1 MSTRV
6 DQPHSAI
13 GRDIARVMTVLA
25 RAVRARP
32 LYAPNNEVLVLM
44 MRDLERAFAEVL
56 KMLPAIVLK
65 VRPDSLLY
73 DEEVVY
79 SDPEVQTSLP
89 FVLYRDGVRR
99 LEFHRDLEVAELD
112 VLLGAAQQGFTGRT
126 LEDDVVSYLW
136 RHQLHHIRYL
146 TVDVS
151 SIDAQGEADLDT
163 QIDGLLRAIYGD
175 SQDDVGPKSIHLDTS
190 DLAAKSIALAL
201 DSIEEMAPGF
211 HFSRQLPHSPAYGFS
226 LLEEASRETDP
237 VLQSRLIDDALE
249 ALSAELDPEEQ
260 QGVADALLRIL
271 DSTLL
276 NEQLV
281 VAARLV
287 YGMRRLERPGPFLE
301 PWLSEAA
308 SEARIRQ
315 VTSLCQSNPGLE
327 ADGLRFLAAWGRRAV
342 PSLLGALPSF
352 TNPEQRRRFAD
363 LAIELGIDD
372 DQPLRQLLANEQGFV
387 AREALYIMASL
398 GQLRDRSILKEV
410 QGHPAPQVRLALLGV
425 VDKMPWD
432 VAQSIITDLLKDPEA
447 RVQVAAAEE
456 LASRAND
463 LSLRAIEHALEQ
475 ADFDDQPPSVKRAFL
490 RCYALLHK
498 GASIDRLLGYIAAAE
513 GWRVRR
519 PLEETAEA
527 ATFALA
533 SLRSQAGVD
542 ALKKAALSRSKSIR
556 EGARAA
562 LERLKAGKP

>member
-6 DQPHSAI
+6 EQPQSAI

-32 LYAPNNEVLVLM
+32 LYSPNNEVLVLM

-56 KMLPAIVLK
+56 RMIPSIVLK

-73 DEEVVY
+73 EEEVVY
-79 SDPEVQTSLP
+79 SDPEIQTSLP

-99 LEFHRDLEVAELD
+99 LEFHRDLEVQELD
-112 VLLGAAQQGFTGRT
+112 VLLGAAQQGFSGRT
-126 LEDDVVSYLW
+126 MEDDVVSYLW

-146 TVDVS
+146 TVDAS
-151 SIDAQGEADLDT
+151 SIDAQGEADLDN

-211 HFSRQLPHSPAYGFS
+211 HFARQLPYSPAYGFA
-226 LLEEASRETDP
+226 LLEEASRESDP
-237 VLQSRLIDDALE
+237 VLQGRMIDDTLQ
-249 ALSAELDPEEQ
+249 ALSGDLTPEEAQ
-260 QGVADALLRIL
+260 DIADAMMRLL
-271 DSTLL
+271 DSSLL

-287 YGMRRLERPGPFLE
+287 YGMRSLSKPGAFLE
-301 PWLSEAA
+301 AWLSEAS

-315 VTSLCQSNPGLE
+315 VAAMCQSNPTLE
-327 ADGLRFLAAWGRRAV
+327 GDGLRFLAAWGRRAV

-372 DQPLRQLLANEQGFV
+372 DQPLRQLLTSEQGFV

-398 GQLRDRSILKEV
+398 GQLRDRSVLKEV
-410 QGHPAPQVRLALLGV
+410 QSHPAPQVRLALLGV

-432 VAQSIITDLLKDPEA
+432 VAQAIITELLKDPEA

-456 LASRAND
+456 LAQRGND
-463 LSLRAIEHALEQ
+463 LSLRAIENTLEQ
-475 ADFDDQPPSVKRAFL
+475 PDFEDLPPSVKRAFL

-498 GASIDRLLGYIAAAE
+498 SGSIDRLLGYVSAAE
-513 GWRVRR
+513 GWRVRK
-519 PLEETAEA
+519 PIEETAEA
-527 ATFALA
+527 AVGALA
-533 SLRSQAGVD
+533 SLRSQPGVD
-542 ALKKAALSRSKSIR
+542 ALKKVALSRSKVLR
-556 EGARAA
+556 EAARTA